1 MKIVVPQF
9 MMPVIQAETCA
20 LLQTCDFVTITPEG
34 QFATTPEDAEVVVL
48 PWHLPAAT
56 QATLLQLP
64 TVRWIHSISA
74 GVDHVLDEGVRAHP
88 AVLTNARDVFAIPIA
103 EMVVAYILMIVKRL
117 PEFLANQREGHW
129 RKLALREAAGLTVG
143 IIGLG
148 SIGAEIAHRCS
159 ALGMRVIATRRQVIQ
174 PIADVALLLPPERL
188 AELLTAADFIVIATP
203 LTPETRGMIG
213 VAQLQLM
220 RASAWFINIARGPI
234 VDEEALIQAL
244 HEGWIAGAALDVFA
258 QEPLPVTSPL
268 WQMSNV
274 ILTPHNS
281 WNTPHLEERE
291 ATLFIANLQRYL
303 RGEPL
308 QNVID
313 KTRGY

>member
-1 MKIVVPQF
+1 V
-9 MMPVIQAETCA
+9 
-20 LLQTCDFVTITPEG
+20 
-34 QFATTPEDAEVVVL
+34 
-48 PWHLPAAT
+48 
-56 QATLLQLP
+56 
-64 TVRWIHSISA
+64 
-74 GVDHVLDEGVRAHP
+74 
-88 AVLTNARDVFAIPIA
+88 
-103 EMVVAYILMIVKRL
+103 
-117 PEFLANQREGHW
+117 
-129 RKLALREAAGLTVG
+129 
-143 IIGLG
+143 
-148 SIGAEIAHRCS
+148 
-159 ALGMRVIATRRQVIQ
+159 
-174 PIADVALLLPPERL
+174 
-188 AELLTAADFIVIATP
+188 ATP

-220 RASAWFINIARGPI
+220 RVSAWFINIARGPI

-258 QEPLPVTSPL
+258 QEPLPATSPL